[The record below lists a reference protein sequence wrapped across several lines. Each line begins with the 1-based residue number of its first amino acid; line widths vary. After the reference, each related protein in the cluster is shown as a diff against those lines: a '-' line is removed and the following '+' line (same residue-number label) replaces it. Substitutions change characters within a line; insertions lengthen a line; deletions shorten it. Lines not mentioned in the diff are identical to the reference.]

1 MAFSQGQLDYWNK
14 RLEAART
21 NPDRARTM
29 WDLARTIAGRD
40 DEVWADLV
48 RLLGT
53 WTEQQQGQ
61 GKP

>member
-14 RLEAART
+14 RLAAAQT
-21 NPDRARTM
+21 NPDRARTT

-48 RLLGT
+48 RLLSK
-53 WTEQQQGQ
+53 WTKEQQEQGR
-61 GKP
+61 P